1 MNARELLISGA
12 NELDITLSAEQT
24 RLFLTYLHILQAW
37 NEKVNL
43 TSIKDEREIVIRHF
57 LDSLTVFHHIEKES
71 RVLDIGSGAGFPGIP
86 LKIVHPFIEITLLD
100 STQKKVYYL
109 RDVIRK
115 LRLGGITA
123 VCARA
128 ESEDNGV
135 QRYYFDFVISRA
147 VGTIDELGEISKR
160 YLADHGKIILMR
172 GKSGLEE
179 WSDSKVISK
188 NFRLLKFSDLVLPY
202 SRRRRVTLVVG
213 R

>member
-100 STQKKVYYL
+100 SSQKKVYYL

-115 LRLGGITA
+115 LRLEGITA

-147 VGTIDELGEISKR
+147 VGTIDKLGEISKR

-172 GKSGLEE
+172 GKRGLEE
-179 WSDSKVISK
+179 WSESTIVSK

-202 SRRRRVTLVVG
+202 SRRRRVILVVG

>member
-12 NELDITLSAEQT
+12 DELDITISAEQT
-24 RLFLTYLHILQAW
+24 QLFLTYLQVLQAW
-37 NEKVNL
+37 NEKINL
-43 TSIKDEREIVIRHF
+43 TSIKDKNEIIIRHF
-57 LDSLTVFHHIEKES
+57 LDSLTVFHLVEGES

-86 LKIVHPFIEITLLD
+86 LKIVHPSIEITLLD
-100 STQKKVYYL
+100 ATQKKVYYL

-115 LRLGGITA
+115 LRLEMITA

-135 QRYYFDFVISRA
+135 QRYYYDFVISRA
-147 VGTIDELGEISKR
+147 VGTVDKLVEISNP

>member
-147 VGTIDELGEISKR
+147 VGTIDKLGEISKR

-172 GKSGLEE
+172 GKRGLEE
-179 WSDSKVISK
+179 WSESTIVSK

-202 SRRRRVTLVVG
+202 SRRRRVILVVG